1 MNKQLIAKDDK
12 IHNLEVRNQNLE
24 NEIRYFQFEPNCR
37 FQASYT
43 LGLKIKN
50 LKLATYPI
58 LTWHLYTDTV
68 CRTLKDQN
76 ATLARTQQSEEEHR
90 KMLDKIAS
98 LRRKLADMEVKNTK
112 LKEEKHGM
120 YLLIVVH
127 YIEQFIINYPVHWNP
142 IVFIGFR
149 EVLITL
155 GFLNQLLKSV

>member
-1 MNKQLIAKDDK
+1 MSFPSIIYLGFE
-12 IHNLEVRNQNLE
+12 NLV
-24 NEIRYFQFEPNCR
+24 FK
-37 FQASYT
+37 T
-43 LGLKIKN
+43 G
-50 LKLATYPI
+50 YPI
-58 LTWHLYTDTV
+58 LRHLYTDTV

-127 YIEQFIINYPVHWNP
+127 YIEQFIINYPVH
-142 IVFIGFR
+142 
-149 EVLITL
+149 
-155 GFLNQLLKSV
+155 